1 MTPDLVIKIMLD
13 ALKVAILL
21 AAPVLTFGLVAGLL
35 ISLLQAVTQIH
46 EMTLAFIP
54 KIIAVVIAIVIFFPW
69 MLNVIIDFTKNLFTN
84 LPTYIH

>member
-1 MTPDLVIKIMLD
+1 MTPDLVTKIMLD

-21 AAPVLTFGLVAGLL
+21 AAPVLIFGLVAGLL
-35 ISLLQAVTQIH
+35 ISMLQAVTQIH

>member
-21 AAPVLTFGLVAGLL
+21 AAPVLIFGLVAGLI
-35 ISLLQAVTQIH
+35 ISMLQAVTQIH

-54 KIIAVVIAIVIFFPW
+54 KIIAVIIAIVIFFPW
-69 MLNVIIDFTKNLFTN
+69 MLNVIVDFTRNLFTN